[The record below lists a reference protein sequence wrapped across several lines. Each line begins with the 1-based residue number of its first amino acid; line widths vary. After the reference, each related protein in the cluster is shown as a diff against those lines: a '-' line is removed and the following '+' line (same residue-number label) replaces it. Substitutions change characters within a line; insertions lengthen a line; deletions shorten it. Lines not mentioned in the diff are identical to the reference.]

1 MQIDNGRYPAHPTGR
16 VEVGEHKNGCLI
28 ATLEFDIGEGRT
40 ISNTFWLTTKDGAV
54 NTRSIETLKEIFGWD
69 GADPFWLADHAAEL
83 VEIPVELVIENET
96 FTGDDGNDHTA
107 PKVKWVNPV
116 GGGGV
121 KVANGDRASL
131 LAKYG
136 AKLRAVSGGTPA
148 VPKAAAAKP
157 AAKPPAAPAN
167 VPPPVPPKKNVLP
180 SDMNACWKA
189 LTDAMAE
196 KPRVEVEAKWFE
208 IIKAVHGDKPQPD
221 YTPLD
226 WGMVMEQLRKTF
238 DNLPF

>member
-1 MQIDNGRYPAHPTGR
+1 MQIENGKYPAHPTGR

-69 GADPFWLADHAAEL
+69 GADPFWLADHATEL
-83 VEIPVELVIENET
+83 VDIPVELVIENET

-136 AKLRAVSGGTPA
+136 AKLRAVSGGTTPL
-148 VPKAAAAKP
+148 AKKS
-157 AAKPPAAPAN
+157 A
-167 VPPPVPPKKNVLP
+167 PPPSAPPKTNPPTATKKANPP
-180 SDMNACWKA
+180 STMEDCWKA
-189 LTDAMAE
+189 ITEAMAE
-196 KPRVEVEAKWFE
+196 KPRAEVEAKWFE
-208 IIKAVHGDKPQPD
+208 IIKDVHGDKPQME
-221 YTPLD
+221 YTAAD
-226 WGMVMEQLRKTF
+226 WGAVMAKLREVF